1 MKKSMENMHT
11 DVRVIKGKGLFSN
24 LVLVDVLAS
33 EHRPIRRNNLSIAVI
48 YSKKTEFKFDNS
60 RSCGL

>member
-24 LVLVDVLAS
+24 LVLVVVLAS
-33 EHRPIRRNNLSIAVI
+33 EHRP
-48 YSKKTEFKFDNS
+48 YQKK
-60 RSCGL
+60 

>member
-1 MKKSMENMHT
+1 MKKSMENVLMHT

-33 EHRPIRRNNLSIAVI
+33 EHQ
-48 YSKKTEFKFDNS
+48 
-60 RSCGL
+60 